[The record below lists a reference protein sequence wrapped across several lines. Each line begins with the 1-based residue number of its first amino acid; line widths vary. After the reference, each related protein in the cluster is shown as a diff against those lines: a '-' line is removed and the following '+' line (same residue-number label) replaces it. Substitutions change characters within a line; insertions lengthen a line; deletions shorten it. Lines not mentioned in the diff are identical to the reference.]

1 MGAQAQK
8 EVQELR
14 AALEGYDKDK
24 ESLARVTLQAAA
36 AEKRC
41 RNVEWD
47 FEVRRSRIL
56 AIVTESEGFLFCIV
70 YDAYPIPCASQ
81 SCF

>member
-1 MGAQAQK
+1 MCSNVAQAQK

-24 ESLARVTLQAAA
+24 ETLARVTVQAAA

-47 FEVRRSRIL
+47 FEV
-56 AIVTESEGFLFCIV
+56 
-70 YDAYPIPCASQ
+70 
-81 SCF
+81 